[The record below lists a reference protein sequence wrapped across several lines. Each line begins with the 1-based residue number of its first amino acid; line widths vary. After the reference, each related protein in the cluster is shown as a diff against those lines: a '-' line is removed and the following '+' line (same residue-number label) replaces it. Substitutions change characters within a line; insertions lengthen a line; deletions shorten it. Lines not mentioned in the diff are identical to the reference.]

1 MNRPCSKIACSESAV
16 ATLTYDYADSMA
28 VLGPLSVTPEPH
40 CYDLCGRHAD
50 RLSAPV
56 GWQVVRHMSL
66 ASKPGRHAARDEG
79 AGMLR
84 E

>member
-1 MNRPCSKIACSESAV
+1 MNRPCSKIACSQPAV

-28 VLGPLSVTPEPH
+28 VLGPLSATAEPH
-40 CYDLCGRHAD
+40 CYDLCARHAE

-66 ASKPGRHAARDEG
+66 GGRSQAAD
-79 AGMLR
+79 A
-84 E
+84 